1 MKKIVIEQTE
11 VKNQALNKKKQ
22 VVHLQENTLSKT
34 QAVRSALRIVATKES
49 RRVEWM
55 GTSDNGTDVVLYV
68 VRALKNWSMYLKKSK
83 WL

>member
-1 MKKIVIEQTE
+1 LKKIVIEQTE
-11 VKNQALNKKKQ
+11 VKNQALNKKKP
-22 VVHLQENTLSKT
+22 SC
-34 QAVRSALRIVATKES
+34 AFATKES

-68 VRALKNWSMYLKKSK
+68 ARALKNWSMYLKKSK